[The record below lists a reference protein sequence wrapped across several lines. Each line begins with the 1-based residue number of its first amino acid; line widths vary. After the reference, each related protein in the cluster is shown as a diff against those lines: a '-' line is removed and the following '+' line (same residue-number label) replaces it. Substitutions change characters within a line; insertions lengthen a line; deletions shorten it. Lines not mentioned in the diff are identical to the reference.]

1 MFTTPWYEQM
11 LDFPINMII
20 ETASRCNLK
29 CVMCPQAL
37 SRDDEHSVKRPK
49 FMEED
54 LINKII
60 PMMGTLK
67 AAQLHG
73 IGEPLISPSF
83 WKLLKHI
90 AKDCWADVN
99 TNLTILTDQMI
110 DDLLNSNL
118 KVLNVSL
125 DAANKETYQKIRMYD
140 FDTVL
145 NNLSNFI
152 DEKKS
157 RQQKY
162 PMVYTNMTLM
172 KENIHQ
178 IVDFMNLTIGKL
190 GCDTVKVWPMN
201 NWGKEANSHYD
212 KSYKDWIFIYEEQGL
227 WDYEFTYN
235 QKIREAKAY
244 AEKKGWDFIGYEFG
258 QLSTCEIR

>member
-1 MFTTPWYEQM
+1 MSN
-11 LDFPINMII
+11 LPINMII
-20 ETASRCNLK
+20 ETASKCNLK
-29 CVMCPQAL
+29 CVMCPQSL
-37 SRDDEHSVKRPK
+37 PRDNEHAVKRPK
-49 FMEED
+49 FLEDD
-54 LINKII
+54 LIDKII
-60 PMMGTLK
+60 PMMKTLQ
-67 AAQLHG
+67 AVQLHG
-73 IGEPLISPSF
+73 IGEPLISSSF
-83 WKLLKHI
+83 WKLLQHI
-90 AKDCWADVN
+90 PKNCWADVN

-157 RQQKY
+157 RKQKY
-162 PMVYTNMTLM
+162 PVVYTNMTLM

-178 IVDFMNLTIGKL
+178 IIDFMDLTIGKL

-201 NWGKEANSHYD
+201 NWGEANQHYNRD
-212 KSYKDWIFIYEEQGL
+212 YGDWTFIYEEQGL

-244 AEKKGWDFIGYEFG
+244 AQEREWDFIGYEFG
-258 QLSTCEIR
+258 QIATHEIR